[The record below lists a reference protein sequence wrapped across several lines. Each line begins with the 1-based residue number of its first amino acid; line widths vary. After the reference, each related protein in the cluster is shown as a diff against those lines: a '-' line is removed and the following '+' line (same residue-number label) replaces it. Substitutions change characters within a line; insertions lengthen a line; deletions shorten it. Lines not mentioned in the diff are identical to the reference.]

1 MFDLILC
8 TVSRAAPSEA
18 FLDAVAFAED
28 AVKVG
33 NVNREFVVVYH
44 SEHSFSGR
52 VNGAAPAVA
61 IAKVG
66 IVNGEW

>member
-33 NVNREFVVVYH
+33 NVNREFEVVYLNGNPLYDE
-44 SEHSFSGR
+44 SLLCVTR
-52 VNGAAPAVA
+52 V
-61 IAKVG
+61 
-66 IVNGEW
+66 